1 MRTHTKFGIK
11 IFEIDF
17 VNEIKWYLTL
27 WPLPKERAPKKF
39 YVARPIHVSNSHPK
53 FGWILS
59 NGLGGDSITDRQM
72 STRTDWGDNNIPF
85 AKSVGIINILK
96 PEHILWFRLHIQ
108 TITPEKCW
116 ILAISDL
123 LCQSARMRQ
132 YCLLIFSASFPL
144 PWPVAVLCICMF
156 CAITQ
161 QIKTCSK
168 LNKALI

>member
-1 MRTHTKFGIK
+1 MKLNDIWPYDPSPRGGPQKFFTLRAPFMWVTHTP
-11 IFEIDF
+11 
-17 VNEIKWYLTL
+17 N
-27 WPLPKERAPKKF
+27 
-39 YVARPIHVSNSHPK
+39 
-53 FGWILS
+53 WISS
-59 NGLGGDSITDRQM
+59 NGLRGDSITDGRT

-85 AKSVGIINILK
+85 AKSVGKINILK

-108 TITPEKCW
+108 TITPETCW

-156 CAITQ
+156 WAITQ
-161 QIKTCSK
+161 QIKTWSK

>member
-1 MRTHTKFGIK
+1 MTPPQG
-11 IFEIDF
+11 
-17 VNEIKWYLTL
+17 
-27 WPLPKERAPKKF
+27 AGPKKF
-39 YVARPIHVSNSHPK
+39 FTLRAPFMWVTHTPNLVEFRPMV
-53 FGWILS
+53 WISS
-59 NGLGGDSITDRQM
+59 NGLGGDSITDRRM

-96 PEHILWFRLHIQ
+96 PEHIFWFRLHIQ
-108 TITPEKCW
+108 TITPETCW

-123 LCQSARMRQ
+123 LCQSARMRH
-132 YCLLIFSASFPL
+132 YCLVIFSASFPL